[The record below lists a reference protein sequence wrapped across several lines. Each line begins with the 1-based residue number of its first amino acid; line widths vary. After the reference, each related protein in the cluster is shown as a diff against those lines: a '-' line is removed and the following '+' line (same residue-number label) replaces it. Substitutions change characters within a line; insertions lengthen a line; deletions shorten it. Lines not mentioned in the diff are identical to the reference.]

1 MAITL
6 KVTNVSKSFGAGEI
20 EVKVLSNISFE
31 LSSGSS
37 VAIMGP
43 SGSGKSTLLHLI
55 GTLDTPTSGTI
66 EMNAKNPF
74 QLSESE
80 LAHFRN
86 SQIGFVFQDHHLL
99 PQYSVIENVMLPA
112 LAFDHGKSDPESRA
126 KELLRRVGL
135 EHRLNHRPAHL
146 SGGESQRAA
155 VARALMNDPSILLCD
170 EPTGNLDH
178 ANAESVAALLFE
190 LHRQENNLMI
200 VVTHS
205 SELAKKFEQR
215 FDLRN
220 GVLTNQV
227 F

>member
-1 MAITL
+1 MPITL
-6 KVTNVSKSFGAGEI
+6 KLSNVSKSFAAGEI
-20 EVKVLSNISFE
+20 EVKVLSSISLE

-55 GTLDTPTSGTI
+55 GTLDAPTSGTI

-80 LAHFRN
+80 LARFRN
-86 SQIGFVFQDHHLL
+86 SHIGFVFQDHHLL

-135 EHRLNHRPAHL
+135 EHRLNHRPAQL

-178 ANAESVAALLFE
+178 ANAESIAALLFE

-205 SELAKKFEQR
+205 SELAQKFEQR
-215 FDLRN
+215 FELRD
-220 GVLTNQV
+220 GILTNQL

>member
-1 MAITL
+1 MTISL
-6 KVTNVSKSFGAGEI
+6 KLTNVSKSFTAGESA
-20 EVKVLSNISFE
+20 VDVLKNVSVE
-31 LSSGSS
+31 LSSGRS

-55 GTLDTPTSGTI
+55 GTLEPPTSGSI
-66 EMNAKNPF
+66 EVNGKNPF
-74 QLSESE
+74 LLPESE
-80 LAHFRN
+80 LARFRN

-112 LAFDHGKSDPESRA
+112 LAFNNGRTDAESRA
-126 KELLRRVGL
+126 TTLLKRVGL
-135 EHRLNHRPAHL
+135 QHRLNHRPAQL

-155 VARALMNDPSILLCD
+155 VARALINDPSILLCD

-178 ANAESVAALLFE
+178 VNAESVAALIFE

-205 SELAKKFEQR
+205 SELAEKFEQR
-215 FDLRN
+215 FELRD
-220 GVLTNQV
+220 GILMNQLL
-227 F
+227 